1 MERLLLYLV
10 FLPAISGALFLFFR
24 SRIAKYSAFAI
35 SLAEL
40 VLTLVVFIHY
50 HGASNQSMELNIPWI
65 RDWGINLV
73 LGLDG
78 INVLLVLLTGIAVP
92 VILLAGWDKHYHNF
106 GLMDGMV
113 LILQGSLM
121 GVYLSLNVFVY
132 YIFWEMT
139 LIPAYLILLLWG
151 GDRRMQITLKF
162 FIYTLTGSLFM
173 LVAIIYM
180 YLSTPG
186 THSFT
191 YSSFLELNLGLKQQS
206 WLFLAFMF
214 AFMIKTPLFP
224 LHTWQPDT
232 YTQAPSAASMLLG
245 GLMSKMGIF
254 SMLRWVLPLLPLA
267 VKEYAPYVMW
277 LAVIGLLYASVIAV
291 MQKNIKTL
299 FAYSSIAHLSLAVA
313 AIFSLNALAI
323 QGSLLMMFSHG
334 IVIIALF
341 FVADIFKAKLNSQ
354 WLSDLGGLRVKAPV
368 FAAVYLFILLAAVG
382 LPLTSGFPGEFLMIT
397 GLLKKDIIIA
407 AVAGLSIIL
416 GAVYMLGSYKTAML
430 GELNDGTFT
439 DMSVRERFVSGLFV
453 AVILFAGVFPSVFL
467 QTTEY
472 SVTTLVNLLALQP

>member
-1 MERLLLYLV
+1 VVV
-10 FLPAISGALFLFFR
+10 FLNYHSSPGAGL
-24 SRIAKYSAFAI
+24 
-35 SLAEL
+35 
-40 VLTLVVFIHY
+40 
-50 HGASNQSMELNIPWI
+50 QLNIPWI
-65 RDWGINLV
+65 RDWGVNLV

-92 VILLAGWDKHYHNF
+92 VIILAGWDKQYHNF

-121 GVYLSLNVFVY
+121 GVFLSFNVFVY

-173 LVAIIYM
+173 LVAIIYL

-186 THSFT
+186 EHSFS
-191 YSSFLELNLGLKQQS
+191 YDSFLHLDLDLKKQS
-206 WLFLAFMF
+206 WLFFAFMF

-232 YTQAPSAASMLLG
+232 YTQAPSVASMLLG

-267 VKEYAPYVMW
+267 VKEYSVYVIW
-277 LAVIGLLYASVIAV
+277 LAVIGLIYASVIAI

-313 AIFSLNALAI
+313 AIFSLNAIAI
-323 QGSLLMMFSHG
+323 QGSLLLMFSHG
-334 IVIIALF
+334 ITIIALF

-354 WLSDLGGLRVKAPV
+354 WLSDLGGLRSKAPV
-368 FAAVYLFILLAAVG
+368 FAGIYLFILLGSIG

-397 GLLKKDIIIA
+397 GLVKTNIWIA
-407 AVAGLSIIL
+407 ATAGLSIIL
-416 GAVYMLGSYKTAML
+416 GAVYMLSSYRTAML
-430 GELNDGTFT
+430 GELKTEGFT
-439 DMSVRERFVSGLFV
+439 DLSVRERFVSGIIIFL
-453 AVILFAGVFPSVFL
+453 ILLIGILPSVFL
-467 QTTEY
+467 ETTES
-472 SVTTLVNLLALQP
+472 SVNALISIIGTHI